1 MTAVV
6 SGNTQILRTGDEIL
20 AKIKKR
26 SHRVIVCVV
35 TAIFLSVLMISCLL
49 FHSGYPDDTSG
60 AVVSTQSFNTP
71 SVTVND
77 IPATEK
83 STRSSSPASAQRIIL
98 CPVTEKSQRCY
109 SLNSA
114 VPDAND
120 SKVTASSVVPPPKGS
135 AVKVTAIKAPSAIS
149 VTAGDSAGINVQ
161 LIPEN
166 AADKNVRW
174 SSDHPEIASVDKTGM
189 VTGKHAGSCQIT
201 VSSLRGNV
209 KASITVTVK

>member
-1 MTAVV
+1 M
-6 SGNTQILRTGDEIL
+6 
-20 AKIKKR
+20 KKR

-35 TAIFLSVLMISCLL
+35 TAIFLLSVLVISCLE

-98 CPVTEKSQRCY
+98 GPATEKSQRFY

-114 VPDAND
+114 VPDTND

-135 AVKVTAIKAPSAIS
+135 VVKVTAIKAPSAIS

-166 AADKNVRW
+166 AADKDVRW

>member
-1 MTAVV
+1 M
-6 SGNTQILRTGDEIL
+6 
-20 AKIKKR
+20 AKMKKR

-35 TAIFLSVLMISCLL
+35 TAIFLLSVLVISCLV

-98 CPVTEKSQRCY
+98 GPATEKSQRFY

-114 VPDAND
+114 VPDTND
-120 SKVTASSVVPPPKGS
+120 SKVTASSVVPPPKS
-135 AVKVTAIKAPSAIS
+135 SVVKVTAIKAPSAIS

-166 AADKNVRW
+166 AADKDVRW

-201 VSSLRGNV
+201 VFSLRGNV